1 MTPPKKPNLA
11 LGNRHL
17 GFVPGAPTAGEREHV
32 GVAHLLQGIGGERR
46 AVTAAAVEH
55 DLAVEL
61 RNGRLDVA
69 LEDALAE
76 LKPLTRTEDE
86 GLRLAALYDLGNL
99 HLREGTRRHATAP
112 EEALPYIEL
121 AKQHYRDVLR
131 QRPTDWDARYNLE
144 RALWLAPEEEQV
156 AMDAAPPVPSE
167 RAITTMRGGKAALP

>member
-1 MTPPKKPNLA
+1 MRRRHVHAAFAIASTLLA
-11 LGNRHL
+11 A
-17 GFVPGAPTAGEREHV
+17 FAASE
-32 GVAHLLQGIGGERR
+32 
-46 AVTAAAVEH
+46 AVTLHRATRVAAVVAGQADAAPELPEARLMRA
-55 DLAVEL
+55 LAMGEA
-61 RNGRLDVA
+61 GRF
-69 LEDALAE
+69 EDALAE